1 MGKIFDWKNNIIEY
15 ELNEV
20 VQDIRNGRLVVFP
33 TETVYG
39 IGTTALDKEATSK
52 IFLAKGRPSDNP
64 LIVHVSDIEML
75 KKCTSE
81 ISEIEEK
88 LIKAFM
94 PGPFTL
100 ILKKS
105 NIIPDTVSA
114 GLDTVGIRMPSNKI
128 AHEIIE
134 KSGVPIAA
142 PSANVSGKPSG
153 TKVADIQNELLDKV
167 SVMIDGGDS
176 DIGLESTVVKV
187 IDGIPVILRPGK
199 ISKEDIEKVI
209 GKARVHENVF
219 EKVDDNKKV
228 ESPGMKH
235 KHYAPSTK
243 CVLVY
248 FDNEEKQINE
258 VNELLKTNNACVM
271 GFSEHMSRI
280 KTEKFINMGK
290 IDNLNE
296 ISKNIFSSLRKAD
309 TMNCDLVII
318 EGTKKEGIGLA
329 IMNRLIR
336 ACNYD
341 MKE

>member
-1 MGKIFDWKNNIIEY
+1 MGKIFDWKNSITEY
-15 ELNEV
+15 ELKEV
-20 VQDIRNGRLVVFP
+20 IKDIRNGELVVFP

-52 IFLAKGRPSDNP
+52 IYLAKGRPSDNP

-88 LIKAFM
+88 LINAFM

-153 TKVADIQNELLDKV
+153 TNLSDIKKELLDKV
-167 SVMIDGGDS
+167 SVMIDGGNS

-187 IDGIPVILRPGK
+187 IDDIPVILRPGK
-199 ISKEDIEKVI
+199 VSKEDIEMVI
-209 GKARVHENVF
+209 GKARIHENVF
-219 EKVDDNKKV
+219 EKVDDGKKV

-235 KHYAPSTK
+235 KHYAPNTK
-243 CVLVY
+243 CILVY

-258 VNELLKTNNACVM
+258 VNKLLKTNNACVM
-271 GFSEHMSRI
+271 GFDEHMPKI
-280 KTEKFINMGK
+280 ETKKFINMGK

-296 ISKNIFSSLRKAD
+296 VSKNIFSSLRKAD